1 MWDVPF
7 DTNSNKIYIA
17 FDSDQSYHFKGRDP
31 LNRTS
36 SSKWETV
43 HGSLMKGFKLNYWF
57 ESIIHELGGFR
68 QALFYLRD
76 QLLADV
82 RLVTSQM
89 QKFWKFSSSKFQR
102 EYRNQTDRS
111 GVVLGCPLNGPQIHD
126 FNFRSQEFK
135 TNGSRVLVNRVR
147 GLVTSVNRA
156 IVKNN
161 RRCSKGGDYPVPC
174 KFQYF
179 SVIGGP

>member
-1 MWDVPF
+1 
-7 DTNSNKIYIA
+7 
-17 FDSDQSYHFKGRDP
+17 
-31 LNRTS
+31 
-36 SSKWETV
+36 
-43 HGSLMKGFKLNYWF
+43 MKGFKLNYWF

-82 RLVTSQM
+82 RLVNSQM
-89 QKFWKFSSSKFQR
+89 QKIWKFSSSKFPKFQGG
-102 EYRNQTDRS
+102 YRPQTDRQ
-111 GVVLGCPLNGPQIHD
+111 VFLWTAIGPQIHD
-126 FNFRSQEFK
+126 LNFRSQEFK
-135 TNGSRVLVNRVR
+135 TNGSRVLANRVR

-179 SVIGGP
+179 SVIGGLRLTHLLRSTITWYKINWNKEI

>member
-1 MWDVPF
+1 MKVFVLHGDKKSKYARLCGPKTNQTWPFDALRKLGPLGENALEMWDVPF

-17 FDSDQSYHFKGRDP
+17 FDSDQSYHFKG
-31 LNRTS
+31 
-36 SSKWETV
+36 
-43 HGSLMKGFKLNYWF
+43 FKLNYWF
-57 ESIIHELGGFR
+57 ESITHELGSFR

-82 RLVTSQM
+82 RLEFH
-89 QKFWKFSSSKFQR
+89 KILNIFFSFAR
-102 EYRNQTDRS
+102 FLLFE
-111 GVVLGCPLNGPQIHD
+111 I
-126 FNFRSQEFK
+126 FRSQEFK
-135 TNGSRVLVNRVR
+135 TNGSRVLANRVR

-174 KFQYF
+174 KFQ
-179 SVIGGP
+179 